1 MLGSP
6 ERKENPPKKPRID
19 KDDYNESS
27 MIQAID
33 NQLEIEPIIEN
44 QATDNHLE
52 IPSGEDDIKP
62 VIEGQLDS
70 EPNLEDQSEYVP
82 IIEDQAIYDPSEV
95 EPISVDQAVDNDAV
109 LKLIGE
115 DQDAARKF
123 EIEHV
128 DEDQVTTNQLEGYVG
143 ITEDDAIDN
152 QSEAEQNYEEQDI
165 DNQLEHDPIADG
177 QIDLSSKFITDR
189 VFETRKEL
197 IDWAKETGREV
208 GTVIVTKKSDFV
220 TGRTPRL
227 LLGCER
233 AGKYRPRKPGAERK
247 GGKRKST
254 TKLCGCP
261 FLMRGLYQLGTPD
274 KWKVKVVCGR
284 HNHPLVGHV
293 EGKSGMGRLTVEER
307 KIVEE
312 MSASGLKLKQALTVI
327 KSRNPTNAST
337 IRHVYN
343 ARATLRK
350 IETRE
355 KSHMLQ
361 LINDLQDNAYLE
373 WRRYTE
379 DADAVKDLFWAH
391 PESVQL
397 AKCFPHVFLV
407 DSTYKT
413 NRFKRSLFE
422 IVGVT
427 STDQTYSVC
436 FTLME
441 EEKEDDYVWA
451 LEKFR
456 ALLDRNV
463 LPSVI
468 VTNPELPLISGL
480 EKVFPTTKL
489 LFCRWHISKDIR
501 GVAKKEIADTET
513 FTKFMERWEEL
524 MVSPSESE
532 YDSCL
537 RELESDYCDA
547 ETLLSYVKDIWLN
560 PFKDRFVAAWTDLY
574 VHLGNTSTKRAEG
587 AHSRLKKQLNAANYD
602 IQGMWKAMHPLINLQ
617 FTDIKASFEV
627 SIKELQERH
636 RVGILREVIGA
647 ISIAA
652 IDHILKEKKRAG
664 YKTLDVDS
672 CGCVLRHT
680 HGLPCAHEL
689 IKYEEEGRAIPLSS
703 IHSIWKKLSPT
714 PDPPNRGDL
723 DSRPEFHLFF
733 EHFNESCE
741 DRKVY
746 LLKRL
751 KELASP
757 VEPAYLIS
765 NGLLE

>member
-6 ERKENPPKKPRID
+6 EKKEHPSKKPKID

-27 MIQAID
+27 IIQAID
-33 NQLEIEPIIEN
+33 NQLEIEPIVEN

-52 IPSGEDDIKP
+52 INPSGEDKSDIKP
-62 VIEGQLDS
+62 IIEGQLDIV
-70 EPNLEDQSEYVP
+70 PNLEDQTEYVP
-82 IIEDQAIYDPSEV
+82 IIEAQSSFDPSVIEHITEDQAT
-95 EPISVDQAVDNDAV
+95 DNDAV

-128 DEDQVTTNQLEGYVG
+128 DEDLVTTNQLEGY
-143 ITEDDAIDN
+143 AIDN
-152 QSEAEQNYEEQDI
+152 QSEAEPNYEEHDI
-165 DNQLEHDPIADG
+165 DNQSEHDIADG

-355 KSHMLQ
+355 KSQMHQ

-373 WRRYTE
+373 WRRYNE

-501 GVAKKEIADTET
+501 SMAKKEIADTET
-513 FTKFMERWEEL
+513 FTKFVDRWQEL
-524 MVSPSESE
+524 MVAPSESE

-537 RELESDYCDA
+537 RQLESDFFDA
-547 ETLLSYVKDIWLN
+547 QTLLSYVKDVWLN

-574 VHLGNTSTKRAEG
+574 VHLGNTSTNRAEG

-627 SIKELQERH
+627 SMKELQERH
-636 RVGILREVIGA
+636 KVGILREVIGA

-652 IDHILKEKKRAG
+652 MDYILKEKKRGG
-664 YKTLDVDS
+664 YKELDADA
-672 CGCVLRHT
+672 CGCVLRRT

-689 IKYEEEGRAIPLSS
+689 IEYEVEGRAIPLSS

-757 VEPAYLIS
+757 EEPTFVVS
-765 NGLLE
+765 NGLIE